1 MTFREFTAMRKKA
14 TAAEMERA
22 GVTHNKETQYGWLY
36 PGDLLVESTDGWE
49 YEFMGMYHLLVDG
62 REYFS
67 DDLEQ
72 LERILYS
79 GTAVGMQPQQHHK
92 GEKTGRISRSTEKSE
107 AWRKY
112 SGPAGC
118 YSVFSATGSSSLLEI
133 GEYIKRLAAFGP
145 SNRLEE
151 SIQDEEAAGEL
162 LARVAIR

>member
-72 LERILYS
+72 LERILY
-79 GTAVGMQPQQHHK
+79 A
-92 GEKTGRISRSTEKSE
+92 R
-107 AWRKY
+107 Y
-112 SGPAGC
+112 SGGHAA
-118 YSVFSATGSSSLLEI
+118 SRTSSN
-133 GEYIKRLAAFGP
+133 P
-145 SNRLEE
+145 
-151 SIQDEEAAGEL
+151 
-162 LARVAIR
+162 